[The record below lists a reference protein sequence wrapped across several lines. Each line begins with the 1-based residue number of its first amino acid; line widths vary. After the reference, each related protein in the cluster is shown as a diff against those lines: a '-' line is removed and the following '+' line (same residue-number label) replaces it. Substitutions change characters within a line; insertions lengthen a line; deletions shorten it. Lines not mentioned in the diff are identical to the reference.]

1 MNELNV
7 YKFYS
12 CTFCFLN
19 KKRLKVL
26 EIEKYQINKLKPGE
40 LSISENML
48 LIGCKDA
55 TIRLKRVQLEG
66 KKAAEDKDLVN
77 GLLNSKTEEFKL
89 S

>member
-1 MNELNV
+1 
-7 YKFYS
+7 
-12 CTFCFLN
+12 
-19 KKRLKVL
+19 
-26 EIEKYQINKLKPGE
+26 
-40 LSISENML
+40 ML